1 MNEQPHS
8 LLAFS
13 GTFTLDDLLSPKY
26 LLQKLLFRIIE
37 NAKCFFATVKD
48 VPIEKQFFPIG
59 PLPALCFLNF
69 HLFNT
74 VDNNVIAYDWIR
86 TVDLWYWKRPL
97 HQLRHDHCPTRETV
111 VQFVWVYV
119 TV

>member
-74 VDNNVIAYDWIR
+74 VDSKCYC
-86 TVDLWYWKRPL
+86 L
-97 HQLRHDHCPTRETV
+97 
-111 VQFVWVYV
+111 
-119 TV
+119 